1 MAASSR
7 GASPSQS
14 TLNRGAPSAIALII
28 YPVTLIV
35 GSIFSV
41 ISPTARPIT
50 VKPLAPTIATDV
62 NVPSRVNIDAVPVN
76 YFARKDNIFNV
87 YFAKIGWVWFT
98 TAFVL
103 LLLTQPYFTRA
114 SFGLRGKRYAQA
126 LLRYALVTLSWYLT
140 TQWFFGPAIIERTF
154 VLTGGKCEAL
164 TPAANTWE
172 EIKLILTEHSCR
184 AAGGSWR
191 GGHDVS
197 GHVFMLVLGSAFLGF
212 EALGAASYFNVAG
225 STAKAKDDS
234 EDERT
239 VDGENDDD
247 DYSVSVY
254 ARRFVWGVV
263 GLTWWMLFMTAIWF
277 HTWLE
282 KVRLSYMYSCGQ
294 KRLINSRAQFSGLAL
309 SFTAMYMIYLLPQS
323 FPPWRDIVGVPGL

>member
-1 MAASSR
+1 
-7 GASPSQS
+7 
-14 TLNRGAPSAIALII
+14 
-28 YPVTLIV
+28 
-35 GSIFSV
+35 
-41 ISPTARPIT
+41 
-50 VKPLAPTIATDV
+50 
-62 NVPSRVNIDAVPVN
+62 
-76 YFARKDNIFNV
+76 
-87 YFAKIGWVWFT
+87 
-98 TAFVL
+98 
-103 LLLTQPYFTRA
+103 
-114 SFGLRGKRYAQA
+114 
-126 LLRYALVTLSWYLT
+126 
-140 TQWFFGPAIIERTF
+140 
-154 VLTGGKCEAL
+154 
-164 TPAANTWE
+164 
-172 EIKLILTEHSCR
+172 
-184 AAGGSWR
+184 
-191 GGHDVS
+191 
-197 GHVFMLVLGSAFLGF
+197 MLVLGSAFLGF
-212 EALGAASYFNVAG
+212 EALGAASYFDVAG